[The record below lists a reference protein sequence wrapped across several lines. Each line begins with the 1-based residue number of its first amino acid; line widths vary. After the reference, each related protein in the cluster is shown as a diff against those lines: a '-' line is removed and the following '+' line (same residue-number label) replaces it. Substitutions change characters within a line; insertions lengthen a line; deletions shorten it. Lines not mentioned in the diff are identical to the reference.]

1 MTLARRANHSVEM
14 RSWIRARTEMSVLLS
29 GFFNLCYNG
38 SEGTAAWREKAPED
52 ERLNYDLCSDL

>member
-38 SEGTAAWREKAPED
+38 SEGTAALAGKSPGGGKAE
-52 ERLNYDLCSDL
+52 L